1 MARVKGGSSI
11 RRRHKKILKLSK
23 GYVGARSIRYRAAHE
38 AVQQAER
45 HAYFNRK
52 EKKREYRSLWIVRIN
67 ALCRSNG
74 ITYSQF
80 IGSLKKAGVK
90 LDRKVLADMAVHDKE
105 TFLGLVSEAKKQLT
119 V

>member
-11 RRRHKKILKLSK
+11 RRRHKKILKLSA
-23 GYVGARSIRYRAAHE
+23 GYRGARSVRYKSAHE
-38 AVQQAER
+38 AVEHAER

-80 IGSLKKAGVK
+80 VGSLKKAGIK

-105 TFLGLVSEAKKQLT
+105 TFGTLIAEAKKQLT
-119 V
+119 P